1 MRVSAGVPR
10 SLCSSQGSGSL
21 TPGDVS
27 TMAPVAESAQVEV
40 GVWAARVHSIPLP
53 GRGQI
58 GSVIG
63 LWRCQPERLG
73 RQRGAGR
80 VHSIPLPPGWPT
92 PEGADRRRALGY
104 KLLSPLDH
112 RPQRVG

>member
-1 MRVSAGVPR
+1 MP
-10 SLCSSQGSGSL
+10 
-21 TPGDVS
+21 
-27 TMAPVAESAQVEV
+27 
-40 GVWAARVHSIPLP
+40 ARVHSIPLP
-53 GRGQI
+53 GRGEI

-92 PEGADRRRALGY
+92 PEGADRGGLGY
-104 KLLSPLDH
+104 ELFSPLDH
-112 RPQRVG
+112 LAKFLSVFGEEVEVVERNFFEILV